1 MDVLHYRSTDY
12 CDNPWQQLI
21 INDETQIADCQ
32 SKTIVSINGQT
43 VIRQHASTYITGKDS
58 CQAHH
63 FAKMIAVAVLKG
75 EYEHAPGLNVTP
87 TDEQPAT
94 VLWVDSVRG
103 VHPCADFFNE
113 MISRYDNQHKQFSLL
128 CLSKL
133 GHLKYD
139 FYGILSAIEE
149 AIKRIKPTLLVID
162 DIDHLMPYC
171 GVNVASA
178 FNHVIRD
185 TLNHTD
191 TACLFIGY
199 NHLGKQASTT
209 GNLGK
214 LLFPEANNIFSVT
227 TQYDFSKVRLVRSFM
242 YQANS
247 DAEFLFKV
255 DGDNL
260 PHEVVSNLPERQNRN
275 FIRQNT
281 LRDII
286 SEVVN
291 PGETISPDQLFDA
304 LNNRRQQLNRIDRTR
319 ALIAQ
324 ATQLGIIKKA
334 SGSNDYTLCREAESV
349 ISPSTPSS
357 DCPEGCASST
367 NHAPGDGINNS
378 LTLPPHLPGSLCRGS
393 ATAPSSPIPRA
404 DPVPSTP

>member
-21 INDETQIADCQ
+21 IDDKTQIADCQ

-199 NHLGKQASTT
+199 NHLGKKASTT

-214 LLFPEANNIFSVT
+214 LLFPEANNIFSVS
-227 TQYDFSKVRLVRSFM
+227 TQNDFSKVRLVRSFM

-260 PHEVVSNLPERQNRN
+260 PHEVVSTLPERQNRN
-275 FIRQNT
+275 FIQQNT

-286 SEVVN
+286 SEVME
-291 PGETISPDQLFDA
+291 PGQAISPDQLFTQ
-304 LNNRRQQLNRIDRTR
+304 LNDRRQQLNRIDRTR

-324 ATQLGIIKKA
+324 ATQLGIIKKV
-334 SGSNDYTLCREAESV
+334 GESTNSYILNPQSV
-349 ISPSTPSS
+349 NPIDSDPSS
-357 DCPEGCASST
+357 PDSPCCNSVSVQSVPSV
-367 NHAPGDGINNS
+367 NNS
-378 LTLPPHLPGSLCRGS
+378 LTLPPHPQGYPCHDPV
-393 ATAPSSPIPRA
+393 AAPSVPTYR
-404 DPVPSTP
+404 PVEV